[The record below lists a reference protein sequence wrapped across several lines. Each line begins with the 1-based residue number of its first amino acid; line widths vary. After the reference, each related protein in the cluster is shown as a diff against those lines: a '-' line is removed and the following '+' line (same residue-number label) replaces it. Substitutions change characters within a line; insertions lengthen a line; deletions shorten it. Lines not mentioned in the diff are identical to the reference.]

1 MKFQDMKMKILDKYI
16 LSQVVVATFA
26 CILLFV
32 VIWIAPETLLKV
44 IKRTLAGTYTLSVA
58 GQILLLE
65 VPKILNKA
73 LPVGLLLGALFT
85 FDKLSKDSEITVMR
99 SFGISF
105 SRIVAPVVVF
115 SLFITTACFVVYD
128 KFIPMSVKRY
138 NVIQHENPSSHFVY
152 TFKDD
157 TGTPQKIMI
166 VSNFDNDSIEKLVVL
181 NFSGEH
187 YSDANILSNIL
198 IAENAT
204 YDGNRWIL
212 PSAEKYELNKDGI
225 FDLIR
230 TIKDVEVVNGQKAR
244 DVYKLMTYSVK
255 RERELNND
263 ELFSYITLL
272 KKEHLMDEYCYMLNK
287 FLQRYF
293 HSLICI
299 LFAIL
304 GCLLGFSQPREQ
316 RLIGFT
322 VAIAIVF
329 SYYITLP
336 FFDMLAEKRVLTP
349 YLTSTIQPLAIL
361 AVTYIVKKIKDV

>member
-1 MKFQDMKMKILDKYI
+1 MNLKSFKLKILDRYI
-16 LSQVVVATFA
+16 LSQVIMATVA
-26 CILLFV
+26 CILLFI

-44 IKRTLAGTYTLSVA
+44 IKRTLAGSYTVQVA
-58 GQILLLE
+58 IQILLLE

-105 SRIVAPVVVF
+105 SRIVAPVIVF
-115 SLFITTACFVVYD
+115 SLFITAACFVVYD
-128 KFIPMSVKRY
+128 KLIPLSVKRY

-157 TGTPQKIMI
+157 NGSPLKIMI
-166 VSNFDNDSIEKLVVL
+166 VSNFDNDTIEKLVVL
-181 NFSGEH
+181 NFSGEQ

-198 IAENAT
+198 IAENAV
-204 YDGNRWIL
+204 YKDKIWIL
-212 PSAEKYELNKDGI
+212 PVAKRYELNKDGI
-225 FDLIR
+225 FNLI
-230 TIKDVEVVNGQKAR
+230 KSVDNVEVVKGQKAQ
-244 DVYKLMTYSVK
+244 DVYTLMTYSVK
-255 RERELNND
+255 RERELNNK
-263 ELFSYITLL
+263 ELYSYLKLL
-272 KKEHLMDEYCYMLNK
+272 KKEHLMDEYSYMLNK
-287 FLQRYF
+287 YLQRYF

-299 LFAIL
+299 MFAVL

-336 FFDMLAEKRVLTP
+336 FFDLLAEKRVMPP
-349 YLTSTIQPLAIL
+349 YLTASIQPLAIL
-361 AVTYIVKKIKDV
+361 AAMYIVKKIKDL

>member
-1 MKFQDMKMKILDKYI
+1 MNLKSFKLKILDRYI
-16 LSQVVVATFA
+16 LSQVIMATVA
-26 CILLFV
+26 CILLFI

-44 IKRTLAGTYTLSVA
+44 IKRTLAGSYTVQVA
-58 GQILLLE
+58 IQILLLE

-105 SRIVAPVVVF
+105 SRIVAPVIVF
-115 SLFITTACFVVYD
+115 SLFITAACFVVYD
-128 KFIPMSVKRY
+128 KLIPLSVKRY

-157 TGTPQKIMI
+157 NGSPLKIMI
-166 VSNFDNDSIEKLVVL
+166 VSNFDNDTIEKLVVL
-181 NFSGEH
+181 NFSGEQ

-198 IAENAT
+198 IAENAV
-204 YDGNRWIL
+204 YKDKIWIL
-212 PSAEKYELNKDGI
+212 PVAKRYELNKDGI
-225 FDLIR
+225 FNLI
-230 TIKDVEVVNGQKAR
+230 KNKE
-244 DVYKLMTYSVK
+244 LYSYLK
-255 RERELNND
+255 
-263 ELFSYITLL
+263 LL
-272 KKEHLMDEYCYMLNK
+272 KKEHLMDEYSYMLNK
-287 FLQRYF
+287 YLQRYF

-299 LFAIL
+299 MFAVL

-336 FFDMLAEKRVLTP
+336 FFDLLAEKRVMPP
-349 YLTSTIQPLAIL
+349 YLTASIQPLAIL
-361 AVTYIVKKIKDV
+361 AAMYIVKKIKDL